1 MIRRINVGGSPNLGV
16 SISATEKIA
25 ITPSNILDSMEDLIT
40 ECLGVE
46 VIRTPISGS
55 NLTGALTCGNSN
67 GFVVSRYAFD
77 NELEKIREHGIEV
90 ERIPDKLTAV
100 GNILLANDSGALVHP
115 LISDKSVELISDVLD
130 VEVQRGSIANY
141 KITGSVANAT
151 NKGVLVH
158 PAATEDELKSIE
170 NLFKTPADVGTVN
183 NGTQLVGSCS
193 VANSNGVMVGLN
205 TTGPELARIEEA
217 FGFLE
222 GYL

>member
-1 MIRRINVGGSPNLGV
+1 MIRRINMDGSPNLGV
-16 SISATEKIA
+16 SISVTDKIA
-25 ITPSNILDSMEDLIT
+25 IAPPNILDSMVDLIA
-40 ECLGVE
+40 ECLGIE

-67 GFVVSRYAFD
+67 GFVVSKYTFD
-77 NELEKIREHGIEV
+77 NELEKIRERGIEV

-100 GNILLANDSGALVHP
+100 GNIVLANDSGALVHP

-130 VEVQRGSIANY
+130 VEVKRGSIANY

-151 NKGVLVH
+151 NKGLLVH
-158 PAATEDELKSIE
+158 PATAEYELKDLE
-170 NLFKTPADVGTVN
+170 NLFKTPVDVGTVN
-183 NGTQLVGSCS
+183 NGTQFVGSCS
-193 VANSNGVMVGLN
+193 IANSNGVMVGLN

-217 FGFLE
+217 LGFLE

>member
-1 MIRRINVGGSPNLGV
+1 MIRRINMDGSPNLGV
-16 SISATEKIA
+16 SISVTDKIA
-25 ITPSNILDSMEDLIT
+25 ITPPNIFDGMVDSIT
-40 ECLGVE
+40 ECLDVE
-46 VIRTPISGS
+46 VIKTPISGS

-67 GFVVSRYAFD
+67 GFVVSKYTFD
-77 NELEKIREHGIEV
+77 NELEKIRENGIEV

-100 GNILLANDSGALVHP
+100 GNIVLANDSGALVHP

-130 VEVQRGSIANY
+130 VEVKRGSIANY

-158 PAATEDELKSIE
+158 PATSEDELKNLE
-170 NLFKTPADVGTVN
+170 DLFKTPVDVGTVN
-183 NGTQLVGSCS
+183 NGTQFVGSCS
-193 VANSNGVMVGLN
+193 IANSTGVMVGLN

>member
-1 MIRRINVGGSPNLGV
+1 MIRRINMDGSPNLGV
-16 SISATEKIA
+16 SISVTDKIA
-25 ITPSNILDSMEDLIT
+25 IAPPKILDSMEDLIT
-40 ECLGVE
+40 ECLGIE
-46 VIRTPISGS
+46 VIKTPISGS

-67 GFVVSRYAFD
+67 GFIVSKYTFD
-77 NELEKIREHGIEV
+77 KELETIREKGIEV

-100 GNILLANDSGALVHP
+100 GNIVLANDSGALVHP

-130 VEVQRGSIANY
+130 VEVKRGSIANY

-158 PAATEDELKSIE
+158 PATPEDEIENLE
-170 NLFKTPADVGTVN
+170 NLFKTPVDVGTVN
-183 NGTQLVGSCS
+183 NGTQFVGSCS
-193 VANSNGVMVGLN
+193 IANSNGVMVGLN

-217 FGFLE
+217 LGFLE